1 MCLVSCS
8 TTPCLQVLIF
18 PVCVYITLSL
28 PAHSL
33 ARCKYG
39 PGYVCSTSF
48 DITRPSQ
55 VLRLGCPLKQYIIY
69 SFNLFTLW
77 LLLKGQCHEIFA
89 TSINVP
95 FLGRDVPTLI
105 TAVTGIADHGHRC
118 QRHCQQ
124 LVTIVNDTVY
134 HWLLHT
140 TTLAAAELRRW
151 TEQYLIKNC
160 LLARLTFAFVANWH
174 NGELQKP

>member
-1 MCLVSCS
+1 MFTCSNIPCVCLHN
-8 TTPCLQVLIF
+8 
-18 PVCVYITLSL
+18 TLFTC
-28 PAHSL
+28 SL

-39 PGYVCSTSF
+39 SGYVYSTSF

-69 SFNLFTLW
+69 SFNRYTLW
-77 LLLKGQCHEIFA
+77 LLLKGQCHEIFV

-95 FLGRDVPTLI
+95 FLGGDVPTLI

-124 LVTIVNDTVY
+124 LVTIVNGTAY

-160 LLARLTFAFVANWH
+160 LLARLTLSFVANWH
-174 NGELQKP
+174 SCEQQKP